1 MQLLLTN
8 KRGPYFS
15 LVGPF
20 CEGVIG
26 PLLQRSGR
34 TLWQALDQPIKTNP
48 PGGWIQAANSW
59 SSWLDCHFWLT
70 TTVVQKWQADSN
82 SMFLLTLTVL
92 LFLFLLIRE
101 GAENGRRTDPTFEMD
116 PLYWWPKT
124 EHMDCLDPGWEKLI
138 RKCNKTIMNLVKKLV
153 KKSRAEDTKLTH
165 VVWYHKVC

>member
-1 MQLLLTN
+1 MGKKIGTHVECMQLLLTN
-8 KRGPYFS
+8 KRGPYFL

-59 SSWLDCHFWLT
+59 SSWLVCHFCFT

-82 SMFLLTLTVL
+82 SIFLLTLTVL
-92 LFLFLLIRE
+92 FLFKLIRE
-101 GAENGRRTDPTFEMD
+101 GAKNGGRTNYPLEWTPTTD
-116 PLYWWPKT
+116 DQKT
-124 EHMDCLDPGWEKLI
+124 EDMDCLDPG
-138 RKCNKTIMNLVKKLV
+138 RKNL
-153 KKSRAEDTKLTH
+153 
-165 VVWYHKVC
+165 